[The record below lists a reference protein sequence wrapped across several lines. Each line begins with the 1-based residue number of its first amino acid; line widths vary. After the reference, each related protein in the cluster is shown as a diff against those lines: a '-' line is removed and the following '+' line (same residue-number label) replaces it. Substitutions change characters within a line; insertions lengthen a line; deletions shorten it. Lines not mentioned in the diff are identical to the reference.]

1 MSLAYKLKQ
10 FTGTQQFHRHS
21 MFAQNTV
28 WTDGVQ
34 FFIDNAAEGKGAHW
48 LLDIFLTEGVE
59 LHQTEPFV
67 VMKVVVDDINSSA
80 NATFNGC
87 VIEFSDGNGSTIKRR
102 QLTTDI
108 ESGEWSFWLVD
119 HTLMLPTE
127 Y

>member
-1 MSLAYKLKQ
+1 MSLAYKLRS
-10 FTGTQQFHRHS
+10 FTGSERYYRHPL
-21 MFAQNTV
+21 FARNTM

-59 LHQTEPFV
+59 LHQSEPFV
-67 VMKVVVDDINSSA
+67 VMKVVVDDINSSS
-80 NATFNGC
+80 NASFNGC
-87 VIEFSDGNGSTIKRR
+87 VIEFSDGNEKTLKRR

-108 ESGEWSFWLVD
+108 EPGEWSFWLVNN
-119 HTLMLPTE
+119 TLMLPTE